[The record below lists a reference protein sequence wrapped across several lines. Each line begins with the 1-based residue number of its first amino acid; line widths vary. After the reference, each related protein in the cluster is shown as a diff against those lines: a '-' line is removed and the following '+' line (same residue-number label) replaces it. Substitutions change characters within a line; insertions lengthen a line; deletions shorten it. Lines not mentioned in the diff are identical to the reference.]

1 MQKGQPEKMLNHSV
15 SAIES
20 VYITSLRYVCS
31 VCISAVTK
39 TSFFLMVRLTK
50 WKSFHPTAELQV
62 PVIFVPNHRKRSVIF
77 LFFFPF
83 SC

>member
-39 TSFFLMVRLTK
+39 TFFFFDGSINKMEIVPSNCGVASSGYIRPQSQEAIGDLSFFF
-50 WKSFHPTAELQV
+50 SF
-62 PVIFVPNHRKRSVIF
+62 
-77 LFFFPF
+77 
-83 SC
+83 